1 MKTIYSLKEF
11 HAKAAEISKSD
22 PDLVRVQVSYG
33 IYDEWDFWCYYN
45 GAGQN
50 FTGKTMEESLQKLQ
64 DHISL
69 STKVFDLKIEYE
81 TPTPNSGNIMGWLDE
96 QQKSNT

>member
-1 MKTIYSLKEF
+1 
-11 HAKAAEISKSD
+11 
-22 PDLVRVQVSYG
+22 
-33 IYDEWDFWCYYN
+33 
-45 GAGQN
+45 
-50 FTGKTMEESLQKLQ
+50 MEESLQKLQ